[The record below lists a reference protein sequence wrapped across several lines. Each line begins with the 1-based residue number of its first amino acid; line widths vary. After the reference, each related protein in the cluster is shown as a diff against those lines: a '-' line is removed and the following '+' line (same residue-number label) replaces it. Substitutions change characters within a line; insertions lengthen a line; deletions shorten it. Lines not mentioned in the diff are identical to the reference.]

1 MKLQESALN
10 EDLARRDDLPGGF
23 AALEDLDELPQET
36 VLIIH
41 GTFANRPASWWLPGS
56 NFCRKLDSAL
66 LQRKSRARCWAHI
79 GSLKDVFA
87 WTGNNLEAERR
98 IGGDRLAKELT
109 DLEISADISRYHVVA
124 HSHGG
129 NVALH
134 ALRSLAQDPKKLG
147 AVIFLGTPVL
157 SFSRLPSWLNRS
169 GLAMLL
175 YGGGLVLS
183 IVAAWHGGESLPL
196 ALLSEGSVLTV
207 WYSSLPYPWF
217 SLMAIG
223 FALLLLYECL
233 TRPRRVPPIY
243 GSGHSHAFQFVPDEA
258 MKALQLSLAIAQRPG
273 DTLKQLYS
281 TNAPPEYAVEPP
293 RPKFWKHLWSDFKST
308 ALYRLFK
315 DWKFPGSWQA
325 IKSMDLSQKLASIFF
340 IIVFVVT
347 MIPAVL
353 VLPDS
358 FINIY
363 YFEKERPVLAE
374 IVARFRSI
382 SKTISNTT
390 VAAAL
395 VIAGLSLMLIFLWRS
410 LLVVL
415 EFTRGCLA
423 WAVQLLLQGP
433 GARIMGLVV
442 CNAAFGG
449 QCKQVVWP
457 HGLPEE
463 ERARGEA
470 ISDELNQKMIDLST
484 STAVRAGEALY
495 YALAEGDALQLKKHI
510 LARLTDPKL
519 AHSQYYCEEEII
531 SRIAEL
537 IAGPVLNPNE
547 AAS

>member
-1 MKLQESALN
+1 MKVQESALKG
-10 EDLARRDDLPGGF
+10 DLARGDDLPGGF
-23 AALEDLDELPQET
+23 AGLENLDKLSRET
-36 VLIIH
+36 VLLIH
-41 GTFANRPASWWLPGS
+41 GTFANRPASWWLPG
-56 NFCRKLDSAL
+56 NDFCRKLDSAL

-98 IGGDRLAKELT
+98 IAGDRLAKDIA
-109 DLEISADISRYHVVA
+109 DLETSPDIHRYHIVA

-129 NVALH
+129 NVVLY
-134 ALRSLAQDPKKLG
+134 ALRSLAEDPKKLG
-147 AVIFLGTPVL
+147 AVVFLGTPVL
-157 SFSRLPSWLNRS
+157 FFSRLPSWLNRS
-169 GLAMLL
+169 WLAMLL
-175 YGGGLVLS
+175 YGGGFVLS
-183 IVAAWHGGESLPL
+183 IVAAWHGGESLPS

-223 FALLLLYECL
+223 FALLLLYEWL

-273 DTLKQLYS
+273 DTLKQLYG
-281 TNAPPEYAVEPP
+281 TNTPPEYAVEPQH
-293 RPKFWKHLWSDFKST
+293 PKFWKDLWSDFKST

-315 DWKFPGSWQA
+315 GWEFLKSWKA
-325 IKSMDLSQKLASIFF
+325 VKSMDLSQKLASIFF
-340 IIVFVVT
+340 IIIFVAT

-353 VLPDS
+353 MLPDD

-363 YFEKERPVLAE
+363 YSEKERPFLAA

-390 VAAAL
+390 GTAAL
-395 VIAGLSLMLIFLWRS
+395 AIAGLSLILMFLWRF
-410 LLVVL
+410 LIVVL
-415 EFTRGCLA
+415 KLVRTRLA

-442 CNAAFGG
+442 RNAAFGG
-449 QCKQVVWP
+449 QCKQVLCP
-457 HGLPEE
+457 HELPEE
-463 ERARGEA
+463 ERACSEA
-470 ISDELNQKMIDLST
+470 ISDELNQKMINLST

-531 SRIAEL
+531 NRVAEL
-537 IAGPVLNPNE
+537 IAGPVFNPSE
-547 AAS
+547 AAC